1 MRKYEI
7 KSEDCEENMKYKIL
21 LIEDDF
27 DTAEFM
33 GRYLLDKGFI
43 VETSQSAFIG
53 SSMAKCNKYDL
64 IVLDINLPDYSG
76 FEVCTKI
83 RSYSSVPIIFVSAQS
98 DSESHI
104 QAFHLGADDYLT
116 KPINLDILSLHIWAI
131 LRRTYTIPDMEIS
144 KEALIYNKKTGEILY
159 NQKPLELTAIEHKL
173 LEALLKM
180 RGNAV
185 SRDELAEILSSS
197 SENRSIDY
205 HIKNIRKKLGDSGK
219 NPVLLKTEYGVGYK
233 LV

>member
-1 MRKYEI
+1 
-7 KSEDCEENMKYKIL
+7 MKYKIL
-21 LIEDDF
+21 LIEDDG

-33 GRYLLDKGFI
+33 SSYLVNKGF
-43 VETSQSAFIG
+43 VVDTSESAIIG
-53 SSMAKCNKYDL
+53 SSMAKSNKYDL
-64 IVLDINLPDYSG
+64 VVLDINLPDYNG
-76 FEVCTKI
+76 FEVCAKI
-83 RSYSSVPIIFVSAQS
+83 RSHSSIPIIFVSAQS
-98 DSESHI
+98 DFDSHM
-104 QAFHLGADDYLT
+104 QAFHLGADDFLT

-131 LRRTYTIPDMEIS
+131 LRRTYTIPDEDIS
-144 KEALIYNKKTGEILY
+144 MQTLLYDKKTKKILY
-159 NQKPLELTAIEHKL
+159 KSKPLNLTSIEHQILACL
-173 LEALLKM
+173 LSM
-180 RGNAV
+180 RGTTV